1 MPSEPS
7 IAWKRNDA
15 AAKSKQDP
23 TKRTNRI
30 AAFGFP
36 ATSSVTSN
44 FSIISNPSDRL
55 RVDCVRDLSFFSL
68 VFSDRCAADR
78 LPPTFDRLQTT
89 PASLCR
95 HSVDIQTFDT
105 ALLSEINTTC
115 QSTLKRFCCA
125 CFSGWRVF
133 PCCQRA
139 RRFLAFLPG
148 MKMATHQIYYTE
160 SRRLSQPRD
169 TLCED

>member
-55 RVDCVRDLSFFSL
+55 RVDSVRDLSFFSL
-68 VFSDRCAADR
+68 VFSGHA
-78 LPPTFDRLQTT
+78 PPTGSRQLSIACKPHRRRSEEHTSELQS
-89 PASLCR
+89 PMYLVC
-95 HSVDIQTFDT
+95 
-105 ALLSEINTTC
+105 
-115 QSTLKRFCCA
+115 
-125 CFSGWRVF
+125 
-133 PCCQRA
+133 
-139 RRFLAFLPG
+139 
-148 MKMATHQIYYTE
+148 
-160 SRRLSQPRD
+160 
-169 TLCED
+169 